1 MNCFK
6 PFHLLMAWLSPLP
19 FVVPAL
25 AILMLLVLSEEPARF
40 LYDTFSPLWVPSFFV
55 LGGLNIALFTLR
67 YFRRRDCLYVF
78 LFSLLVAVSF
88 VALPLMHKL
97 IQDGSHQQR
106 ILNIVYYLVVSNG
119 LFYCALNRFYYLR
132 DRDRDRGIAPPERK
146 TERTEELNQ

>member
-25 AILMLLVLSEEPARF
+25 ALLMLLVLSEELARF

-67 YFRRRDCLYVF
+67 YDFPQADCSRAGRECEDIEQVP
-78 LFSLLVAVSF
+78 A
-88 VALPLMHKL
+88 
-97 IQDGSHQQR
+97 
-106 ILNIVYYLVVSNG
+106 
-119 LFYCALNRFYYLR
+119 
-132 DRDRDRGIAPPERK
+132 DRHGEP
-146 TERTEELNQ
+146 